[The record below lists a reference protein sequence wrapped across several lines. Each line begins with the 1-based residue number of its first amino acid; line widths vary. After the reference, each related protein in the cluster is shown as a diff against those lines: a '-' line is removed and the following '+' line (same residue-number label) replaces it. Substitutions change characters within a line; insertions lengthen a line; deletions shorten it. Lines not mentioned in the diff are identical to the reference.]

1 MNIQVQQDTNCMV
14 NYIQNNIKLIKNT
27 SSLINF
33 IKNNDINYSENIN
46 GLFINLS
53 LLNETKIKIFYD
65 LVYYLSNNEIN
76 IEGVIEDIIE
86 DTIEDKIENITED
99 NFKQN
104 IIDTKD
110 CSNKY
115 KKLKL
120 SQFQSKLLMYS
131 K

>member
-1 MNIQVQQDTNCMV
+1 MNLQETQDKNYMI

-27 SSLINF
+27 NSLINF
-33 IKNNDINYSENIN
+33 IKINDINYSENTN

-53 LLNETKIKIFYD
+53 LLNKTKIKIFYN
-65 LVYYLSNNEIN
+65 LFYYLSNNEIN
-76 IEGVIEDIIE
+76 NMEGTIE
-86 DTIEDKIENITED
+86 DTIEDKIEDKIENIAED
-99 NFKQN
+99 NFNQN

-110 CSNKY
+110 CSN
-115 KKLKL
+115 KLKL